1 MGRDTLCTPC
11 IESCI
16 NISKVLRGRGETIRQ
31 DDRHSAKRVGK
42 LGVKG
47 RRVRGKM
54 SDLTP
59 ACHAPSV
66 RASDFASAAAWLMS
80 H

>member
-1 MGRDTLCTPC
+1 MVWDTLCTPC

-31 DDRHSAKRVGK
+31 DDRHSARRVVKTGVKERRVG
-42 LGVKG
+42 GVVG
-47 RRVRGKM
+47 
-54 SDLTP
+54 DLTP
-59 ACHAPSV
+59 ACHAPSSK
-66 RASDFASAAAWLMS
+66 ASDFAFARLRATS